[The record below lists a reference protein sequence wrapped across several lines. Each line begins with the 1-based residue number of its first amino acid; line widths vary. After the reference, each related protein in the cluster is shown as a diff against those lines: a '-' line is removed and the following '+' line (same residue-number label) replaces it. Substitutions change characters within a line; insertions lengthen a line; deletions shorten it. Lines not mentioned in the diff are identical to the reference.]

1 MQKQSAPNSVYL
13 NSLQKWIRAVTEAW
27 GRQARVQPPP
37 CSPCSPPAAR
47 QGLPAHAKRWG
58 RRGGRKQASAPS
70 LLLELTAPISGHW
83 VPGRVVWGLSGPP
96 PPLHTVPW
104 PGWWVPRPIF
114 GNPPFSILFSYFK
127 NWSPGKVKEKSSCQ
141 ISLMLRMKYKDLPLT
156 APRLWKVCQQK
167 NRYQNKVTNPATCAG
182 TS

>member
-1 MQKQSAPNSVYL
+1 MGTFRRIKLIYLWKWITCWHINRGRLNTLMQKQSAPNSVYL
-13 NSLQKWIRAVTEAW
+13 NSLQKWIRAVTEAR

-96 PPLHTVPW
+96 PTSAYRALA
-104 PGWWVPRPIF
+104 R
-114 GNPPFSILFSYFK
+114 LM
-127 NWSPGKVKEKSSCQ
+127 SPQTYLWKSSFLHPLQ
-141 ISLMLRMKYKDLPLT
+141 LFQELKSWQGQRKVQLPD
-156 APRLWKVCQQK
+156 
-167 NRYQNKVTNPATCAG
+167 
-182 TS
+182 